1 MKRDPDLI
9 RKLMLRLEEAPASTV
24 MQGSDMRDIEPDD
37 ARLVEHLQLLLDED
51 FIEGNNAG
59 GWEVNAEAFIIQRVT
74 SAGHDFI
81 DAIRDDTIW
90 EKTKDKV
97 AKVGGSVSL
106 GTLTEIA
113 TSIVRA
119 VLGLGA

>member
-24 MQGSDMRDIEPDD
+24 MQGSDLRDIEPDD

-51 FIEGNNAG
+51 FIEGSNAG
-59 GWEVNAEAFIIQRVT
+59 GWEVNAEAFIIQRIT
-74 SAGHDFI
+74 SSGHDFI

-90 EKTKDKV
+90 EKTKDKA

-119 VLGLGA
+119 VLGLTA